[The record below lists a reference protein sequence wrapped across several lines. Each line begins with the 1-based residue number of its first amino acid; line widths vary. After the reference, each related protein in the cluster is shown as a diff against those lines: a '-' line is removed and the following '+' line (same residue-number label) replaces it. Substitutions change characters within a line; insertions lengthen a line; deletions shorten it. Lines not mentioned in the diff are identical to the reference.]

1 VPTRGENGFAELKTR
16 LRGAAFILRSRSPE
30 LVRQELFAFLTVY
43 QSLCSLRAEAAQA
56 SGIDPG
62 RISLTVAV
70 RIARDHA
77 GSQTAVTLHS
87 VAQARR
93 RAIRDVLPG
102 MTDDP
107 DAGGQPTELEV
118 RADQE
123 LAAQILAA
131 SVLAPLNLLG
141 PAGAVL
147 ATISTPIATKIASW
161 VVVKLAERRVKH
173 AAETVLDA
181 AEAAK
186 LPLDEFIDRAVS
198 DDRRHELLSRTL
210 FIAQDT
216 ALRNKRR
223 ALGRA
228 LAAGVMGDDTKVDE
242 ELLFIRAVADVD
254 EMHIRL
260 LQRMLHPGPI
270 GAVGLRGRPM
280 RSHRLI
286 LTWRLAYWRFPGR

>member
-1 VPTRGENGFAELKTR
+1 MR
-16 LRGAAFILRSRSPE
+16 
-30 LVRQELFAFLTVY
+30 
-43 QSLCSLRAEAAQA
+43 
-56 SGIDPG
+56 
-62 RISLTVAV
+62 
-70 RIARDHA
+70 
-77 GSQTAVTLHS
+77 
-87 VAQARR
+87 
-93 RAIRDVLPG
+93 
-102 MTDDP
+102 DDP

-141 PAGAVL
+141 PAGAIL

-198 DDRRHELLSRTL
+198 DDRRHELLARTL

-223 ALGRA
+223 TLGRA
-228 LAAGVMGDDTKVDE
+228 LAAGVMGDDAKVDE
-242 ELLFIRAVADVD
+242 ELLFIRAVADID

-260 LQRMLHPGPI
+260 LQRMLHPCPI
-270 GAVGLRGRPM
+270 GGGWTADMIAADDPGLAAGVLALLGTLELHGLVATAISNRAIPSAVSSVTTYSITPLGR
-280 RSHRLI
+280 HFLDRLVADME
-286 LTWRLAYWRFPGR
+286 TVAADA

>member
-1 VPTRGENGFAELKTR
+1 
-16 LRGAAFILRSRSPE
+16 
-30 LVRQELFAFLTVY
+30 
-43 QSLCSLRAEAAQA
+43 
-56 SGIDPG
+56 
-62 RISLTVAV
+62 
-70 RIARDHA
+70 
-77 GSQTAVTLHS
+77 
-87 VAQARR
+87 
-93 RAIRDVLPG
+93 

-123 LAAQILAA
+123 LAAQIVAA

-198 DDRRHELLSRTL
+198 DDRRHELLARTL

-228 LAAGVMGDDTKVDE
+228 LAAGVVGDDAKVDE

-270 GAVGLRGRPM
+270 GGGGFSWTADVIASDDPGLAAGVLALLGTLELHGLVATAISNRAIPSAVSSVTTYGVTPLGR
-280 RSHRLI
+280 HFLGRL
-286 LTWRLAYWRFPGR
+286 TADMETGAADA

>member
-1 VPTRGENGFAELKTR
+1 
-16 LRGAAFILRSRSPE
+16 
-30 LVRQELFAFLTVY
+30 
-43 QSLCSLRAEAAQA
+43 
-56 SGIDPG
+56 
-62 RISLTVAV
+62 
-70 RIARDHA
+70 
-77 GSQTAVTLHS
+77 
-87 VAQARR
+87 
-93 RAIRDVLPG
+93 

-186 LPLDEFIDRAVS
+186 LPLDEFIDKAVS
-198 DDRRHELLSRTL
+198 DDRRHELLARTL

-228 LAAGVMGDDTKVDE
+228 LAAGVMGDDAKVDE

-260 LQRMLHPGPI
+260 LQRMLNPGPI
-270 GAVGLRGRPM
+270 GGGGLSWTANAIASADPDLAVGVLALLGTLELHGLVETAIANRAIPGAVSSVTTYGVTPLGR
-280 RSHRLI
+280 HFLD
-286 LTWRLAYWRFPGR
+286 RLAADMDTVAADA